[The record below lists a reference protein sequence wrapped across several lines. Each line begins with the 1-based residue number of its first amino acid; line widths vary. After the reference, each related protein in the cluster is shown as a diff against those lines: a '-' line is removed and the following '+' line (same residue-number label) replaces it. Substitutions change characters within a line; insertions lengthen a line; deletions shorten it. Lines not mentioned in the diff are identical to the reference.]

1 MENSEEIGTNSANQ
15 PQEKMAENKRSSK
28 ESESSCVKKQPEEH
42 QRNPYTTQ
50 DKDETVENS
59 KEKRTSSV
67 QEPQEKREKMTG
79 NGQNITDGFGEGNSK
94 EDGTSCV
101 EQAQEISMD
110 LSTTQEKDHTEKK
123 SKEKRTGFAHQW
135 ENLRRTI
142 KTHTSK
148 ITLSKKTEDGA
159 VHVHYGLDN
168 QGATCYLNS
177 ILQVLYM
184 TTEIHNRLDESQN
197 TDRELKKIFETLEKE
212 KGQTENLTQCLQ
224 IENVHEQRDAAEC
237 LEVILNTVSP
247 HASEVFQGQLMY
259 TTTCKSS
266 NHIINEETNPF
277 WTLPLP
283 LTDDHNSVYS
293 VEDNFSSFFETK
305 EFGGEDLV
313 YCEACQKEGGASSA
327 CKMVHSPQILTLLLK
342 RFTFDDRAKSYF
354 KSNRSVDVPLV
365 LSTENKRYELYGM
378 VNHLGQLGGGHY
390 TATLRTKNSKVW
402 FEFSDALI
410 QQNTFQQPWWQPSA
424 GRTYSSCSAY
434 LLMYRGKDVKKKQ
447 DIFRGIT
454 NIKKPNKKKDDEAPL
469 GNKNSRAQQLQ
480 EEKKEEKEKEKQ
492 GDKTNNYTT
501 SFPENESRILP
512 DRSLTTSESQTPDKT
527 KSEDVMEAE
536 MKTQGERKDSQS
548 KTEYGE
554 EPEMT
559 ADSGDDTSVNGGGAK
574 NMETVDDVSFQWKDE
589 RDTQDNKKP
598 TATDAPSSP
607 EDVLRRTNQV
617 KQNPNRNK
625 NSKMSNETGHLRG
638 SVCKAEGTS
647 DEISEE
653 DWSHCQ
659 NWQADLEVTE
669 F

>member
-1 MENSEEIGTNSANQ
+1 MLKNNHKSIGGILTQ
-15 PQEKMAENKRSSK
+15 LRTKMKLWK
-28 ESESSCVKKQPEEH
+28 
-42 QRNPYTTQ
+42 TQ
-50 DKDETVENS
+50 KI
-59 KEKRTSSV
+59 KRTSSV
-67 QEPQEKREKMTG
+67 KEPQEKREKMTG

-101 EQAQEISMD
+101 KQPQKISMD

-123 SKEKRTGFAHQW
+123 SKEKRTGFADQW
-135 ENLRRTI
+135 ENLKRTF

-148 ITLSKKTEDGA
+148 ITLSKKTEVGA
-159 VHVHYGLDN
+159 VQVHYGLDN

-184 TTEIHNRLDESQN
+184 TTEIHDRLDESQN

-224 IENVHEQRDAAEC
+224 IENVYEQRDAAEC
-237 LEVILNTVSP
+237 LEMILNTVSP
-247 HASEVFQGQLMY
+247 QASEVFQGQLMY

-277 WTLPLP
+277 WTLPLS
-283 LTDDHNSVYS
+283 LTDDHNPVYS
-293 VEDNFSSFFETK
+293 VEYNFSSFFETK

-313 YCEACQKEGGASSA
+313 YCEACQKEGVASSA

-342 RFTFDDRAKSYF
+342 RFTFDDRTKSYF
-354 KSNRSVDVPLV
+354 KSNRCVDVPLV
-365 LSTENKRYELYGM
+365 LSTENKQYELYGM

-390 TATLRTKNSKVW
+390 TATLQTKNSKVW

-410 QQNTFQQPWWQPSA
+410 QQNTFQQTWWQPTA
-424 GRTYSSCSAY
+424 GRTYSSSSAY

-454 NIKKPNKKKDDEAPL
+454 NIKKPNKKKDNEAPL

-480 EEKKEEKEKEKQ
+480 GDKKEEKEKEKQ
-492 GDKTNNYTT
+492 GDKTNNYNT
-501 SFPENESRILP
+501 SFPVNESRILP
-512 DRSLTTSESQTPDKT
+512 DRPLTTSESQTPDKT

-559 ADSGDDTSVNGGGAK
+559 ADSGDDTSVNGGWAK
-574 NMETVDDVSFQWKDE
+574 NMETVNDVLFQWKEE
-589 RDTQDNKKP
+589 RDTQVNKKP
-598 TATDAPSSP
+598 TARNAPSSP
-607 EDVLRRTNQV
+607 EEFLRRTIQV

-625 NSKMSNETGHLRG
+625 YSKMSNETGHLRG

-647 DEISEE
+647 VEISEE
-653 DWSHCQ
+653 DWSHSQ
-659 NWQADLEVTE
+659 NWQADLEITE